1 MECVFCSIRNGQVPA
16 VAVAEDERA
25 LAIMDINPVNDGHVL
40 VFPRVHAATLFE
52 IAEEDLIAAV
62 RLARRVA
69 TGIRK
74 GLAPDG
80 LNLIQNNGAA
90 AFQSVPHFH
99 LHLIPRWMDD
109 GKGVTW
115 ELIPGSPMRIRQ
127 MAAAIRAALA

>member
-1 MECVFCSIRNGQVPA
+1 MDCVFCAIRNGQVPA
-16 VAVAEDERA
+16 VVVAEDERA

-40 VFPRVHAATLFE
+40 VIPRVHAATLFE
-52 IAEEDLIAAV
+52 IAEEDLVAAI

-69 TGIRK
+69 IGIRK

-90 AFQSVPHFH
+90 AFQSMPHFH

-109 GKGVTW
+109 GKGFTW
-115 ELIPGSPMRIRQ
+115 ELIPGSPTRIRQ
-127 MAAAIRAALA
+127 MGATIRAALT

>member
-52 IAEEDLIAAV
+52 IAEEDLAAAV

-90 AFQSVPHFH
+90 ASQSVPHFH
-99 LHLIPRWMDD
+99 LHLIPRWLDD
-109 GKGVTW
+109 GKGLTW
-115 ELIPGSPMRIRQ
+115 ELIPGSPARIRH
-127 MAAAIRAALA
+127 MADAIRATL

>member
-16 VAVAEDERA
+16 VVVAEDERA
-25 LAIMDINPVNDGHVL
+25 LAIMDINPINDGHVL
-40 VFPRVHAATLFE
+40 VIPRVHAATLFE
-52 IAEEDLIAAV
+52 IAEEDLLAAI

-90 AFQSVPHFH
+90 AFQSMPHFH

-109 GKGVTW
+109 GKGFTW
-115 ELIPGSPMRIRQ
+115 ELIPGSPTRIRR
-127 MAAAIRAALA
+127 MAATIRAALT

>member
-16 VAVAEDERA
+16 VVVAEDERA

-40 VFPRVHAATLFE
+40 VFPKVHAGTLFE
-52 IAEEDLIAAV
+52 VAEEDLVAAI

-109 GKGVTW
+109 GKGFTW
-115 ELIPGSPMRIRQ
+115 ELVPGRPTRIRQ
-127 MAAAIRAALA
+127 MATAIRAALA

>member
-1 MECVFCSIRNGQVPA
+1 MV
-16 VAVAEDERA
+16 VAEDERA

-40 VFPRVHAATLFE
+40 VIPRVHAATLFE
-52 IAEEDLIAAV
+52 IAEEDLVAAI

-90 AFQSVPHFH
+90 AFQSMPHFH

-109 GKGVTW
+109 GKGFTW
-115 ELIPGSPMRIRQ
+115 ELIPGSPTRIRQ
-127 MAAAIRAALA
+127 MGATIRAALT